1 MIRFALQLMLPAL
14 AIALGVA
21 GYWHVELNS
30 QAAQAVEPVTTPARV
45 PYQRTI
51 AVAGLVEAR
60 SENVAIGSAL
70 SGVVLELYFPPE
82 KVGQR
87 IQQGTPL
94 FKIDDRHL
102 QAQLQVSRA
111 RHEIAI
117 QQLKKLQ
124 QLPRQEEL
132 PPSLAAVQVAEERM
146 LKFRDKL
153 ERATNLIKIN
163 TITREEFVEKD
174 QEYKAAVREW
184 ERLSAE
190 YNLLKK
196 GAWLPD
202 VAIAQ
207 ATVEEA
213 AAKIQE
219 VETEIK
225 RALVCA
231 PIDGE
236 LLQVNIRLGEQ
247 VSAQPGQSLMIIG
260 DQSIKHV
267 RVDIDEQ
274 DIPRYRPGT
283 NAIASARGSSKV
295 QIPLEF
301 VRVEPYVIPKRSLTG
316 ESTERVDT
324 RVLQAIYAVKTLEQ
338 NLYVGQQLDVFIE
351 LPE

>member
-1 MIRFALQLMLPAL
+1 MFRIIFRLTLPVL
-14 AIALGVA
+14 AIAMGLA
-21 GYWHVELNS
+21 GYWHVVQNS
-30 QAAQAVEPVTTPARV
+30 QSAQAIEPVTTPARV

-70 SGVVLELYFPPE
+70 SGVVLELYFPAE

-87 IQQGTPL
+87 VSQGTPL

-102 QAQLQVSRA
+102 QAQLQVSKA
-111 RHEIAI
+111 RHEIAL

-132 PPSLAAVQVAEERM
+132 PPSLAAVQVAEERVG
-146 LKFRDKL
+146 KFRDKL
-153 ERATNLIKIN
+153 ERATSLIKNN
-163 TITREEFVEKD
+163 TITREEYVEKE
-174 QEYKAAVREW
+174 QEYKTAVREW
-184 ERLSAE
+184 ERVTAE

-202 VAIAQ
+202 LAIAQ
-207 ATVEEA
+207 ATLSEA
-213 AAKIQE
+213 AAKVQE
-219 VETEIK
+219 IETEIQ

-236 LLQVNIRLGEQ
+236 LLQVNVRLGEQ
-247 VSAQPGQSLMIIG
+247 VSGQPGQSLIMMG
-260 DQSIKHV
+260 DQSVKHV

-274 DIPRYRPGT
+274 DIPRYRTGT
-283 NAIASARGSSKV
+283 KAIASPRGSSKL
-295 QIPLEF
+295 QIPLHF

-316 ESTERVDT
+316 DSTERVDT
-324 RVLQAIYAVKTLEQ
+324 RVLQAIYAVNNPEQ
-338 NLYVGQQLDVFIE
+338 SLYVGQQLDVFIE

>member
-1 MIRFALQLMLPAL
+1 MLRFLFRMTLPVM
-14 AIALGVA
+14 AIAMGLV
-21 GYWHVELNS
+21 GYWHVVENTKS
-30 QAAQAVEPVTTPARV
+30 AQAVEPVSTPARV

-60 SENVAIGSAL
+60 SQNVAIGSAL
-70 SGVVLELYFPPE
+70 SGVILELHFPAE

-87 IQQGTPL
+87 ISAGTPL

-102 QAQLQVSRA
+102 QAQLQVAKA
-111 RHEIAI
+111 RHEIAL

-132 PPSLAAVQVAEERM
+132 PPSLAAVQVAEERVA
-146 LKFRDKL
+146 KFRDKL
-153 ERATNLIKIN
+153 ERAINLVKNN
-163 TITREEFVEKD
+163 TITREEYVEKD

-184 ERLSAE
+184 ERVTAE
-190 YNLLKK
+190 YSLLKK
-196 GAWLPD
+196 GAWEPD
-202 VAIAQ
+202 LAIAQ
-207 ATVEEA
+207 ASVAEA
-213 AAKIQE
+213 AAKVQE

-247 VSAQPGQSLMIIG
+247 VSAQPGQSLMLMG
-260 DQSIKHV
+260 DQSVKHV

-274 DIPRYRPGT
+274 DIPRYRTGT
-283 NAIASARGSSKV
+283 KALASPRGSSKQ
-295 QIPLEF
+295 QIPLHF

-316 ESTERVDT
+316 DSTERVDT
-324 RVLQAIYAVKTLEQ
+324 RVLQAIYAVDNREQ
-338 NLYVGQQLDVFIE
+338 RLYVGQQLDVFIE

>member
-1 MIRFALQLMLPAL
+1 MTLPVM
-14 AIALGVA
+14 AIAMGLV
-21 GYWHVELNS
+21 GYWHVIENAKS
-30 QAAQAVEPVTTPARV
+30 AQAVEPVTIPARV

-70 SGVVLELYFPPE
+70 SGVVLELYFPAE

-87 IQQGTPL
+87 VSAGTPL

-102 QAQLQVSRA
+102 HAQLQVAKA
-111 RHEIAI
+111 RHEIAL

-146 LKFRDKL
+146 AKFRDKL
-153 ERATNLIKIN
+153 ERATNLVKNN
-163 TITREEFVEKD
+163 TITREEYVEKD

-184 ERLSAE
+184 ERVTAE
-190 YNLLKK
+190 YQLLKK
-196 GAWLPD
+196 GAWEPD
-202 VAIAQ
+202 LAIAQ
-207 ATVEEA
+207 ASVSEA
-213 AAKIQE
+213 AAKVQE

-231 PIDGE
+231 PITGE
-236 LLQVNIRLGEQ
+236 LLQVNVRLGEQ
-247 VSAQPGQSLMIIG
+247 VSAQPGQSLMLLG
-260 DQSIKHV
+260 DQSVKHV

-274 DIPRYRPGT
+274 DIPRFRKDT
-283 NAIASARGSSKV
+283 KALASPRGSSKL
-295 QIPLEF
+295 QIPLNF
-301 VRVEPYVIPKRSLTG
+301 VRVEPYVMPKRSLTG
-316 ESTERVDT
+316 DSTERVDT
-324 RVLQAIYAVKTLEQ
+324 RVLQAIYAVDNVEQ
-338 NLYVGQQLDVFIE
+338 SLYVGQQLDVFIE

>member
-1 MIRFALQLMLPAL
+1 MFRMVFRLTLPVL
-14 AIALGVA
+14 AIAMGIA
-21 GYWHVELNS
+21 GYWHVVQNTPS
-30 QAAQAVEPVTTPARV
+30 AQAVEPATTPARV

-102 QAQLQVSRA
+102 QAQLRVSKA

-146 LKFRDKL
+146 GKFRDKL
-153 ERATNLIKIN
+153 ERATNLIKNN

-184 ERLSAE
+184 ERLTAE
-190 YNLLKK
+190 HNLLKK

-202 VAIAQ
+202 LAIAQ

-213 AAKIQE
+213 AAKVQE

-247 VSAQPGQSLMIIG
+247 VSAQPGQSLMIMG

-283 NAIASARGSSKV
+283 NAIASLRGSSNV
-295 QIPLEF
+295 QIPLYF

-324 RVLQAIYAVKTLEQ
+324 RVLQAIYAVSHPEQ
-338 NLYVGQQLDVFIE
+338 GLYVGQQLDVFIE
-351 LPE
+351 LP